1 MDYGRD
7 DDGAD
12 ADVYLEDLLPGQ
24 PGVNVGAPQQT
35 FGTVYAEQVITKN
48 VTAANINGGGSS
60 GSSAF
65 STRIT
70 TTDTTSATTTG
81 DGTTPGDGSIAT
93 NGGISAF
100 KNIRTAGE
108 AFTVGLRQTNTN
120 ASYRMRAAGGS
131 GTNAYILLEMSDG
144 TAAAAP
150 TTGNRTVVP
159 AGGFV
164 MGPWGTTTANNSA
177 WLRIDSSGRVYPGNT
192 NTDPLL
198 ASTSSGLVLP
208 TIAPTTAVVGQIYY
222 DPAGGGSI
230 KVCTVAG
237 TPGTFKATSLA

>member
-12 ADVYLEDLLPGQ
+12 GDVYLDDLQPGM
-24 PGVNVGAPQQT
+24 PGVNVGLPDMP
-35 FGTVYAEQVITKN
+35 FGTVYADQLVVKN
-48 VTAANINGGGSS
+48 VVANNINGGGSS

-65 STRIT
+65 TTRIT
-70 TTDTTSATTTG
+70 TTDATSATTTG
-81 DGTTPGDGSIAT
+81 DGTTPGDGAIAT

-108 AFTVGLRQTNTN
+108 MFSIGQRQTNTN
-120 ASYRMRAAGGS
+120 ASYRMRATGGTGS
-131 GTNAYILLEMSDG
+131 NAYIVLEMSDG

-150 TTGNRTVVP
+150 TTGYRTVMP
-159 AGGFV
+159 AGGFI
-164 MGPWGTTTANNSA
+164 MGPWGTTTGNNSA
-177 WLRIDSSGRVYPGNT
+177 WLRIDSSGRVYCGNT

-208 TIAPTTAVVGQIYY
+208 TVAPTTAVVGQVYY
-222 DPAGGGSI
+222 DATAPGSI

-237 TPGTFKATSLA
+237 TPGTFKATTLA